1 MRYNAKK
8 MPHASLPCCLTANH
22 ITNRYPKS
30 VGRPVYQFFLWNL
43 CTIHTIQND
52 VLESHILST
61 NTYLWIHRYNLTT
74 KFTLPKRVNCMYFTF
89 GNIIWLYQFKA
100 CFKKQIHVLISIKCF
115 YFLSPNLT
123 GENIFMHAQ
132 VGPYYS

>member
-22 ITNRYPKS
+22 ITNRYQNQWE
-30 VGRPVYQFFLWNL
+30 GRCINFFWWN
-43 CTIHTIQND
+43 IHTIQND
-52 VLESHILST
+52 VLESHFLST
-61 NTYLWIHRYNLTT
+61 NTYLWIHRCNLTT
-74 KFTLPKRVNCMYFTF
+74 KFTLPKHANCISPLAISFDCI
-89 GNIIWLYQFKA
+89 NLNA

-115 YFLSPNLT
+115 YSLSPNLT

>member
-8 MPHASLPCCLTANH
+8 MPHASLPGCLTANH
-22 ITNRYPKS
+22 IKNQYPKS
-30 VGRPVYQFFLWNL
+30 VGRPVYQFFWWNL

-74 KFTLPKRVNCMYFTF
+74 KFTLPKRVNCISYLAISFDCI
-89 GNIIWLYQFKA
+89 NLNA
-100 CFKKQIHVLISIKCF
+100 CLKKIHVLISIKCF
-115 YFLSPNLT
+115 YSSSPNLT
-123 GENIFMHAQ
+123 VKNIFMHAQ

>member
-1 MRYNAKK
+1 MPKK
-8 MPHASLPCCLTANH
+8 CHMHCLPCCLTANH
-22 ITNRYPKS
+22 IKNQYPKS
-30 VGRPVYQFFLWNL
+30 VGRPVYQFFGWNL

-52 VLESHILST
+52 VPVLESHILST

-74 KFTLPKRVNCMYFTF
+74 KFTLPKRVNCISPLAISFDCI
-89 GNIIWLYQFKA
+89 NLKHVS
-100 CFKKQIHVLISIKCF
+100 KKQIHVLISIKCF
-115 YFLSPNLT
+115 YSLSPNLT

>member
-22 ITNRYPKS
+22 ITNRYQNQWE
-30 VGRPVYQFFLWNL
+30 GRVSIFLWNL

-52 VLESHILST
+52 VPVLESHILST

-74 KFTLPKRVNCMYFTF
+74 KFTLLKRVNCISPLAISFDCI
-89 GNIIWLYQFKA
+89 NLNA
-100 CFKKQIHVLISIKCF
+100 CFKKNSCF
-115 YFLSPNLT
+115 DLNKSFYSLSPNLT
-123 GENIFMHAQ
+123 GENNFMHAQ